1 MLKGQLVFAQLTTFL
16 PRATFD
22 EAVALYGGR
31 YPTLSFSH
39 WDQLLCMLFAQ
50 LTARQSLRDISTCLR
65 SYSTKLYFAGFRGA
79 VARSTLADAN
89 ERRDSRIFEALA
101 LHTMR
106 MARTLY
112 SSDSFGVELAE
123 TVYAMDSTTVDL
135 CLGLFGWTP
144 STKGHAGLKLHTLL
158 DLRGNIP
165 SFVRISTARVHDAS
179 FIDRLHLEP
188 GSFYVMD
195 RGYFHAARLML
206 FTRAAAFFVIRTR
219 DKIHHHVLADQDGEL
234 GHAILSDQAV
244 LLTGA
249 HTSTGY
255 PVPVRLI
262 EFYDTERQHTL
273 KFLTNNFS
281 LDAAVIARL
290 YKSRWQIELFFK
302 WIKQHLRIKAFIGN
316 SPNAVSIQIW
326 TAITAYVLVAIVK
339 KQLGIA
345 ASLHAIL
352 QILSLNLFE
361 KVPLRQLLAHA
372 AGYEEAENPDQV
384 PAQLPLL

>member
-1 MLKGQLVFAQLTTFL
+1 MVKGKLVFAQLTCFL
-16 PRATFD
+16 PRATFN

-50 LTARQSLRDISTCLR
+50 LTARQSLRDITTCLR
-65 SYSTKLYFAGFRGA
+65 SYSSKLYFAGFRGA
-79 VARSTLADAN
+79 IAKSTLADAN
-89 ERRDSRIFEALA
+89 ERRDSRIFESLA
-101 LHTMR
+101 LHSMQI
-106 MARTLY
+106 ARGLY
-112 SSDSFGVELAE
+112 ASEPLGVELSQG
-123 TVYAMDSTTVDL
+123 VYAMDSTTVDL

-144 STKGHAGLKLHTLL
+144 SAKGRAGLKLHTLL

-165 SFVRISTARVHDAS
+165 SVISITTARVHDAS
-179 FIDRLHLEP
+179 FIDRLHLEA

-195 RGYFHAARLML
+195 RGYFHAARLL
-206 FTRAAAFFVIRTR
+206 RFTTAAAFFVIRTR
-219 DKIHHHVLADQDGEL
+219 EKLQHQVLANQPCDIAAGIMSDRHVLLAGQQT
-234 GHAILSDQAV
+234 AA
-244 LLTGA
+244 A
-249 HTSTGY
+249 Y

-262 EFYDTERQHTL
+262 EFHDAERERTL
-273 KFLTNNFS
+273 KFLTNNFE
-281 LDAAVIARL
+281 LDASVVARL

-326 TAITAYVLVAIVK
+326 TAITAYVLVAIAK
-339 KQLGIA
+339 KRLRTP

-361 KVPLRQLLAHA
+361 KTPLPQLLANA
-372 AGYEEAENPDQV
+372 AGCEELEDPMA
-384 PAQLPLL
+384 AQLPLL

>member
-1 MLKGQLVFAQLTTFL
+1 MLKGKLVLAQLTGFL
-16 PRATFD
+16 PRATFN
-22 EAVALYGGR
+22 EAVTLYGGR

-50 LTARQSLRDISTCLR
+50 LTARQSLRDITTCLR
-65 SYSTKLYFAGFRGA
+65 SYSSKLYFAGFRGSIA
-79 VARSTLADAN
+79 KSTLADAN

-101 LHTMR
+101 LHTMHI
-106 MARTLY
+106 ARGLY
-112 SSDSFGVELAE
+112 ASEPLGVELAQG
-123 TVYAMDSTTVDL
+123 VYAMDSTTVDL

-144 STKGHAGLKLHTLL
+144 STKGRAGLKLHTLL

-165 SFVRISTARVHDAS
+165 SVISITTARVHDAS
-179 FIDRLHLEP
+179 FIDRLHLEA

-195 RGYFHAARLML
+195 RGYFHAARLIR
-206 FTRAAAFFVIRTR
+206 FTTAAAFFVIRTR
-219 DKIHHHVLADQDGEL
+219 EKMQHQVLAEQTCDFAAGVMSDRHVLLAGQ
-234 GHAILSDQAV
+234 
-244 LLTGA
+244 
-249 HTSTGY
+249 HTAAAY

-262 EFYDTERQHTL
+262 EFHDAERERTL
-273 KFLTNNFS
+273 KFLTNNFE
-281 LDAAVIARL
+281 LDATVVARL

-326 TAITAYVLVAIVK
+326 TAITAYVLVAIAR
-339 KQLGIA
+339 KQLRTP

-361 KVPLRQLLAHA
+361 KTPLAQLLANA
-372 AGYEEAENPDQV
+372 AGCEEHEEPRAT
-384 PAQLPLL
+384 QLHLL